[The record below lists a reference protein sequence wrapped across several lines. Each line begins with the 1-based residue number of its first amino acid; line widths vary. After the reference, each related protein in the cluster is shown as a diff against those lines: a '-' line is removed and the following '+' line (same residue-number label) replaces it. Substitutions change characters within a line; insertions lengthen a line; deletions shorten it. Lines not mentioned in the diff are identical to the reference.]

1 MRNSLIDI
9 LICPHCL
16 PDQNRLTEKRVSM
29 DGDDIIEG
37 ELCCQKCGR
46 RYPILDGIAFLEPG
60 RSEYAMRENRY
71 EKESVVSSYL
81 WSHYADLLNDDE
93 ASDAYA
99 RWADLIDGISPGLFL
114 DIGAS
119 VGRFSFEMSKKS
131 DFVIGIDNSV
141 AFIRTA
147 RQLMKHHQKTITLLE
162 EGLLLREETIRF
174 PRDWHNGNVEFIVG
188 DAQALPFRSDAFSAL
203 SSLNLVDKIPFPIK
217 HLTEMNRVAR
227 QHGAQFV
234 FSDPFSW
241 SQDVAEEK
249 NWLGGRNNGTFSG
262 RGMDNVIALLKGQ
275 EGILRPPW
283 EIEDQG
289 HIWWKIRTHRNHF
302 ELIRSCFVKAHR

>member
-1 MRNSLIDI
+1 
-9 LICPHCL
+9 
-16 PDQNRLTEKRVSM
+16 
-29 DGDDIIEG
+29 
-37 ELCCQKCGR
+37 
-46 RYPILDGIAFLEPG
+46 
-60 RSEYAMRENRY
+60 
-71 EKESVVSSYL
+71 
-81 WSHYADLLNDDE
+81 
-93 ASDAYA
+93 
-99 RWADLIDGISPGLFL
+99 
-114 DIGAS
+114 
-119 VGRFSFEMSKKS
+119 
-131 DFVIGIDNSV
+131 
-141 AFIRTA
+141 
-147 RQLMKHHQKTITLLE
+147 
-162 EGLLLREETIRF
+162 
-174 PRDWHNGNVEFIVG
+174 
-188 DAQALPFRSDAFSAL
+188 
-203 SSLNLVDKIPFPIK
+203 VDKIPFPIK